1 MAIHVLAKLLTTL
14 YVIHMN
20 VRIIFMIVEPTCVS
34 KKLEIIVWSHESI
47 ATQSTN
53 ASFIVGIIKI
63 KLLQNISAIWMYQ
76 TGHLVHMTPHMEPCA
91 SWANV
96 SQQAVTRKLA
106 KKQSWL
112 QMNVEFAEAEVE
124 VAEPSEATSNKSEFA
139 VPWFFISRPIGT
151 AWRHSN
157 LMSQLHF
164 EGHMTFDIVTFK
176 AYSRLLTFG
185 FSIKH
190 SSKRRKRLISV
201 TTIVAGA
208 YDFDLSFV
216 CSKCSSRKTN
226 RYTNMLKKDI
236 HLSKSNLPPLW
247 LGPSGLKIEVT
258 VRVLNSRLLI
268 SGLEF
273 VDKKTGFVYELGH
286 RLLDGNRIERNP
298 DQVVIGGSLLRR
310 KSNGKRRPPI
320 YSIKGGLL
328 NDIDVKI
335 EASARGR
342 KRTRVELD
350 WTFKIKEGTK
360 MPQKGEWKPQR
371 WSKCLTQ
378 RGTRSD
384 VSS

>member
-1 MAIHVLAKLLTTL
+1 
-14 YVIHMN
+14 
-20 VRIIFMIVEPTCVS
+20 
-34 KKLEIIVWSHESI
+34 
-47 ATQSTN
+47 
-53 ASFIVGIIKI
+53 
-63 KLLQNISAIWMYQ
+63 
-76 TGHLVHMTPHMEPCA
+76 
-91 SWANV
+91 
-96 SQQAVTRKLA
+96 
-106 KKQSWL
+106 
-112 QMNVEFAEAEVE
+112 
-124 VAEPSEATSNKSEFA
+124 
-139 VPWFFISRPIGT
+139 
-151 AWRHSN
+151 
-157 LMSQLHF
+157 MSQLHF

-236 HLSKSNLPPLW
+236 HLSKSNFPPLSQ
-247 LGPSGLKIEVT
+247 GPSGLKSKLGSYLYLKFMT
-258 VRVLNSRLLI
+258 LI
-268 SGLEF
+268 FCLEF

-384 VSS
+384 VSSL